1 MTMPGER
8 RRVLAIAV
16 AYGKMASVLLIDGR
30 LKDWQCSREAG
41 LAVTKGRSFLR
52 LAVQRYS
59 PDLVII
65 ENPHG
70 PTRKSGI
77 ARSVLY
83 ALAQELEDSGTAHL
97 LVRRIQPFANKYEEA
112 RALAQRFPEIKPW
125 LPHTPKIWDSEP
137 IETIYFEALSMAV
150 AVLDD

>member
-1 MTMPGER
+1 MPGER
-8 RRVLAIAV
+8 RRILAVAV

-41 LAVTKGRSFLR
+41 LAVSKGRSFLR
-52 LAVQRYS
+52 LAVLRYS

-65 ENPHG
+65 EDPHG

-77 ARSVLY
+77 ARSILF
-83 ALAQELEDSGTAHL
+83 ALAQELEDSGASHL
-97 LVRRIQPFANKYEEA
+97 RVQRTQPFANKYAEA
-112 RALAQRFPEIKPW
+112 RALADRFPVIRPW
-125 LPHTPKIWDSEP
+125 LPDTPKIWDSEP

-150 AVLDD
+150 AELDG